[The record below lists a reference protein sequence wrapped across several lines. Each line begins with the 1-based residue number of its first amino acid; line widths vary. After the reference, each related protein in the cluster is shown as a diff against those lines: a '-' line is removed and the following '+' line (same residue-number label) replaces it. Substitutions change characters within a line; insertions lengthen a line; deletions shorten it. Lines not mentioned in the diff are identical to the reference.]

1 MEPAA
6 SSVADHS
13 AAVCGR
19 FAPSPT
25 GWLHA
30 GSIHA
35 AVASFLSAR
44 AAGGRWLVRIE
55 DVDRPRERPGSADA
69 ILADLRMLGLEWDGP
84 VWRQSERSAAYAE
97 ALEELRRRG
106 AVFPCACSRADL
118 APTGIHTGGCKR
130 RLTDSA
136 SHAWRMR
143 VADAVVGF
151 EDRIQGRYQQSL
163 HDEVGDVVLRRR
175 DGLWAYHLAVV
186 VDDAAQGIG
195 EIIRGADLLDSTPR
209 QIHLQRLL
217 GVTTPAYGH
226 VPLLLDE
233 SGQKLSKSRRSAA
246 FDRRDALQALRQTLA
261 GLGQPETEGDS
272 CSTILARAITGWDV
286 ARVPQ
291 RPSLPCRMRGDF
303 GREYQA

>member
-1 MEPAA
+1 ME
-6 SSVADHS
+6 SS
-13 AAVCGR
+13 AAPVAGRSAPVCGR

-55 DVDRPRERPGSADA
+55 DVDRPRERVGSADA
-69 ILADLRMLGLEWDGP
+69 ILADLHTLGLDWDGP
-84 VWRQSERSAAYAE
+84 VWRQSERSTAYAE
-97 ALEELRRRG
+97 ALDALRDRD
-106 AVFPCACSRADL
+106 AVFACACSRTDL
-118 APTGIHTGGCKR
+118 APSGIHVGNCKR
-130 RLTDSA
+130 AITDGA
-136 SHAWRMR
+136 SHAWRLR
-143 VADAVVGF
+143 VPDAVVGF
-151 EDRIQGRYQQSL
+151 DDRFQGRYQQSL
-163 HDEVGDVVLRRR
+163 RSEVGDVVLRRR

-186 VDDAAQGIG
+186 VDDAAQGVT

-217 GVTTPAYGH
+217 GVPTPAYGH
-226 VPLLLDE
+226 VPVLLDD
-233 SGQKLSKSRRSAA
+233 SGRKLSKSRRSAR
-246 FDRRDALQALRQTLA
+246 FDRSQAVRALRETLV
-261 GLGQPETEGDS
+261 GLGQPETEGDN
-272 CSTILARAITGWDV
+272 CSAILAHAVVDWDV

-291 RPSLPCRMRGDF
+291 RPSLPCRMRADF

>member
-1 MEPAA
+1 MEPGA
-6 SSVADHS
+6 SSVAERS
-13 AAVCGR
+13 APVCGR

-44 AAGGRWLVRIE
+44 SAGGRWLVRIE
-55 DVDRPRERPGSADA
+55 DVDTPRERPGSADA
-69 ILADLRMLGLEWDGP
+69 ILADLRTLGLDWDGP
-84 VWRQSERSAAYAE
+84 VWRQSERSAAYAQ
-97 ALEELRRRG
+97 ALDELRRHDE
-106 AVFPCACSRADL
+106 VFACACSRADL
-118 APTGIHTGGCKR
+118 EPTGIHTGRCKR
-130 RLTDSA
+130 PLADSA

-143 VADAVVGF
+143 VPDAVVGF
-151 EDRIQGRYQQSL
+151 EDRFQGRYQQSL
-163 HDEVGDVVLRRR
+163 RDEVGDVVLRRR

-186 VDDAAQGIG
+186 VDDAAQGIS

-217 GVTTPAYGH
+217 GLTTPAYGH

-233 SGQKLSKSRRSAA
+233 QGQKLSKSRRSAA
-246 FDRRDALQALRQTLA
+246 FDRRNAMQALRQALA

-272 CSTILARAITGWDV
+272 CSAILARAIAGWDL

-291 RPSLPCRMRGDF
+291 QSSLPCRMRADF
-303 GREYQA
+303 GREY

>member
-44 AAGGRWLVRIE
+44 SAGGRWLVRIE
-55 DVDRPRERPGSADA
+55 DVDTPRERPGSADA
-69 ILADLRMLGLEWDGP
+69 ILADLRTLGLDWDGP
-84 VWRQSERSAAYAE
+84 VWRQSERSAAYAQ
-97 ALEELRRRG
+97 ALEELRGRG
-106 AVFPCACSRADL
+106 AVFACACSRADL
-118 APTGIHTGGCKR
+118 APTGIHSDLCKR
-130 RLTDSA
+130 PLTA
-136 SHAWRMR
+136 GISHAWRMR
-143 VADAVVGF
+143 VPDAVVGF
-151 EDRIQGRYQQSL
+151 ADRFQGRYQQSL
-163 HDEVGDVVLRRR
+163 RSEVGDVVLRRR

-186 VDDAAQGIG
+186 VDDAAQGIS

-217 GVTTPAYGH
+217 GLTTPAYGH

-233 SGQKLSKSRRSAA
+233 KGQKLSKSRRSTA
-246 FDRRDALQALRQTLA
+246 FDRRNAVQALRQALA

-272 CSTILARAITGWDV
+272 CSAILARAIAGWDV
-286 ARVPQ
+286 TQVPQ
-291 RPSLPCRMRGDF
+291 QPSLPCRMRADF